1 MRMSQAVGAY
11 VVYKQSLGMRFATE
25 ARTCKSF
32 YRALGDLDMN
42 QVESDRVYAYLAGK
56 GPITR

>member
-1 MRMSQAVGAY
+1 MSQAVGAY
-11 VVYKQSLGMRFATE
+11 VVYKQSLRMRFATE